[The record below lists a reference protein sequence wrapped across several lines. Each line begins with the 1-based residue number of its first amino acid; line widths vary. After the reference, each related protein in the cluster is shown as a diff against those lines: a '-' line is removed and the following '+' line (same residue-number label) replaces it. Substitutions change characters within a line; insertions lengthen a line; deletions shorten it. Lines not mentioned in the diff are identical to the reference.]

1 MECSGRTNSSSI
13 QKGTVLKKKILVAF
27 GTRPEIIKL
36 APVIHEL
43 RRSALEVISVHTG
56 QHDELAQDMLKLFQ
70 IVPDFDL
77 KSMHSTADLF
87 ELTEFLLPKLKKLFI
102 SEKPNAVVVQGD
114 TASAYLSALTA
125 FYLKIPVYHVEAGL
139 RSFDNY
145 NPFPEEINRKQISA
159 LASIHF
165 APTQISRDNLIAENI
180 DPKTIFITGNT
191 VIDALYQI
199 KSSAE
204 YSSSKPSVI
213 EEITDDQLLIVVTS
227 HRREN
232 LGTPLRSILNALIK
246 ILDRDPNRVIVYP
259 AHPNP
264 SVQELVNSD
273 EFKHDRLKIISP
285 LGYLAFHHLLEKADL
300 ILTDSGGLQ
309 EEAVALGKKMLVL
322 RDTTERQE
330 LIVSGFTKLVGADEK
345 KIITE
350 TEKALSSPAKIDI
363 PNPYG
368 DGDSSKK
375 ITEIILNRS

>member
-1 MECSGRTNSSSI
+1 LECSGRTNSRSI
-13 QKGTVLKKKILVAF
+13 QKGTGVNKKILVAF

-36 APVIHEL
+36 APVIQEL
-43 RRSALEVISVHTG
+43 KRSRLEVISVHTG
-56 QHDELAQDMLKLFQ
+56 QHDELAEDMLKLFQ
-70 IVPDFDL
+70 IAPDYDL
-77 KSMHSTADLF
+77 KSMHLTADLF
-87 ELTEFLLPKLKKLFI
+87 ELTEFLLPKLKELFI
-102 SEKPNAVVVQGD
+102 SEKPSAIVVQGD
-114 TASAYLSALTA
+114 TTSSYLSALAA
-125 FYLKIPVYHVEAGL
+125 FYLQIPVYHVEAGL

-145 NPFPEEINRKQISA
+145 NPFPEEINRKQIST
-159 LASIHF
+159 LASIHL

-180 DPKTIFITGNT
+180 NPETIYITGNT

-199 KSSAE
+199 KKSTE
-204 YSSSKPSVI
+204 YSSYKPSLI
-213 EEITDDQLLIVVTS
+213 DEITDDQKLIVVTS

-232 LGTPLRSILNALIK
+232 LGAPLRSILNALIK
-246 ILDRDPNRVIVYP
+246 ILDRNPNIVIVYP

-264 SVQELVNSD
+264 SVQELVNSN

-285 LGYLAFHHLLEKADL
+285 LSYLAFHHLIERADL

-330 LIVSGFTKLVGADEK
+330 LIVSGFTKLVGANEK

-350 TEKALSSPAKIDI
+350 TEKALSSPVKNDI

-368 DGDSSKK
+368 NGDASKK
-375 ITEIILNRS
+375 ITEIILHRN